1 MCCQRFGAE
10 VLLANIYGSPEY
22 KENTGIPIQ
31 GFMENYCRY
40 LDNILPGCNFYRMSE
55 DDIDDY
61 VKQSKYIFAWE
72 DELKKIL
79 LAKSKPEREKY
90 NQQYPKDTD
99 EKLQFAA
106 DVCLIAFTQNPKKKT
121 VDS

>member
-1 MCCQRFGAE
+1 

-22 KENTGIPIQ
+22 KENTGIAIQ
-31 GFMENYCRY
+31 DFMKNYCRY

-55 DDIDDY
+55 EDIDDY
-61 VKQSKYIFAWE
+61 VEKNSKFVWVDKPAG
-72 DELKKIL
+72 IL

-90 NQQYPKDTD
+90 NQPYPKDTD

-106 DVCLIAFTQNPKKKT
+106 DVCLIAFVQNPERET
-121 VDS
+121 SR

>member
-1 MCCQRFGAE
+1 MCCQRFSAE

-22 KENTGIPIQ
+22 KENTGILIHD
-31 GFMENYCRY
+31 FIKNYCRY

-61 VKQSKYIFAWE
+61 VEKSKYRFAWE
-72 DELKKIL
+72 DKPDGML
-79 LAKSKPEREKY
+79 LAKSKPERKKY
-90 NQQYPKDTD
+90 NQPYPKDTD

-106 DVCLIAFTQNPKKKT
+106 DVCLIAFAKKPEKKT
-121 VDS
+121 TR